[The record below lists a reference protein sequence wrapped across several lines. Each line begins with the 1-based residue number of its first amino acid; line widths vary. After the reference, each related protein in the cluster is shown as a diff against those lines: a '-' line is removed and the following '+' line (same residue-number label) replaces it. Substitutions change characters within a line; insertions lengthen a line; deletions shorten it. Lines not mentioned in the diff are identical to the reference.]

1 MLTQADGLPSVGG
14 GLAPLGHQ
22 RAFHA
27 SPKPTHPLLSRK
39 ERSAKR
45 REVYNSVITEVG
57 DLETRGIRKGFREI
71 LKYTRN
77 NYYNMTKGKISNIL
91 LKLGR
96 LLGQSKRKNK
106 DIVEMWTDMV
116 EGLGFKATDR
126 MIELMVFDLQNNGV
140 DLSRVRSVMENKEI
154 DKAVTKFDEARTISE
169 IIEKLSNEL
178 LVAKTEA
185 LSNIINLQNELAKV
199 NQALLQKEMEAERYK
214 QIAEELNQRLNS
226 LSQKKVTTKKVGVA
240 V

>member
-1 MLTQADGLPSVGG
+1 
-14 GLAPLGHQ
+14 
-22 RAFHA
+22 
-27 SPKPTHPLLSRK
+27 
-39 ERSAKR
+39 
-45 REVYNSVITEVG
+45 
-57 DLETRGIRKGFREI
+57 
-71 LKYTRN
+71 
-77 NYYNMTKGKISNIL
+77 MTKGKISNIL

-106 DIVEMWTDMV
+106 DIVEMWTNMV

-126 MIELMVFDLQNNGV
+126 MIELMAFDLQNNGV

-226 LSQKKVTTKKVGVA
+226 LSQKKTTTKRTGIA
-240 V
+240 G